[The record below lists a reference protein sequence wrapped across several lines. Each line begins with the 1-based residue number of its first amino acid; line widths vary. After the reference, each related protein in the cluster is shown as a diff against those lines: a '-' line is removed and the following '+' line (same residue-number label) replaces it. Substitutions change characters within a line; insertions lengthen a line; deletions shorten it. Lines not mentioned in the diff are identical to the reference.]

1 MERIDRLE
9 LLEAFTSLADT
20 GIQKL
25 HSQYFDNSAFISA
38 RTQWAKYFE
47 LLDCDTQVEYEQVV
61 LNAFCDY
68 EGIYDDF
75 YWTQG
80 LLAAVQSGLKVPDP
94 IPGLAESER
103 ALQHSWEDFA
113 AKLNEEQKTAFY
125 NYVKAK
131 KASIDNTKGC
141 AYLHGYESALT
152 LVSNIGIKAN
162 EDDLGKMYAK
172 LGKSG
177 T

>member
-9 LLEAFTSLADT
+9 LLEVITNLADT

-25 HSQYFDNSAFISA
+25 HSQYFDNSAFIFA

-80 LLAAVQSGLKVPDP
+80 LLVPYVLEQYSKIPRKDQRSGKHMAAMSSLT
-94 IPGLAESER
+94 S
-103 ALQHSWEDFA
+103 
-113 AKLNEEQKTAFY
+113 
-125 NYVKAK
+125 
-131 KASIDNTKGC
+131 ASPPTS
-141 AYLHGYESALT
+141 SALPCISRPR
-152 LVSNIGIKAN
+152 LFFLIISVNSSFFRA
-162 EDDLGKMYAK
+162 EQ
-172 LGKSG
+172 
-177 T
+177 